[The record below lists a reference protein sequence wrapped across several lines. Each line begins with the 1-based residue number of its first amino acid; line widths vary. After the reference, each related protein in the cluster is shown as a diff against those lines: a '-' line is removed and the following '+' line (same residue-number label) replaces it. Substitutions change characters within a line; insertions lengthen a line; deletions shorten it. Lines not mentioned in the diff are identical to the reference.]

1 MPAGKNCPPASPS
14 THNPRLALSQAEG
27 GQTPESNIVT
37 VIVDHSGAVYPLTID
52 PFIQQAYL
60 KASNA
65 EASDYFGR
73 SLAISGDTVV
83 VGAYAE
89 DSNGTG
95 ESDNSAWGAGA
106 AYVYERSG
114 AAWSQQAYLKASN
127 AEGGDQFG
135 DGSLRCDTDE
145 IFVGWIL
152 TKGRL

>member
-1 MPAGKNCPPASPS
+1 
-14 THNPRLALSQAEG
+14 
-27 GQTPESNIVT
+27 V
-37 VIVDHSGAVYPLTID
+37 
-52 PFIQQAYL
+52 
-60 KASNA
+60 
-65 EASDYFGR
+65 
-73 SLAISGDTVV
+73 AISGDTVV
-83 VGAYAE
+83 VGAHGEA
-89 DSNGTG
+89 SNGTG